1 MPYEAPV
8 NDILAALK
16 GAAGLDALIADG
28 VLGELDEDT
37 IVAILAEAG
46 KFSSEVLEPLNST
59 GDRAGVKLED
69 GVVTTPA
76 GYKQAYR
83 QFAEAGWTALPCEE
97 AYGGQGLPTT
107 VAMAVCELWNSANLA
122 FGVCPLLTNG
132 AIDSLHTAG
141 SDALKDTYLPKMV
154 SGEWTGTMNLTE
166 PQAGS
171 DLNAIKAKAVPQ
183 DDGTYLVSGT
193 KIFISFGEH
202 DMADNIIHMVLA
214 RLPDA
219 PAGTKGIS
227 LFLVPKFLVN
237 DDGSLGAR
245 NDLVCTGV
253 EHKLGIHG
261 SPTCVMQFGDNDGAV
276 GYLVG
281 EENRGLMTMFIMM
294 NAARLA
300 VGVQGVAVSERAR
313 QHALAYARDRKQ
325 GRGLTSK
332 GPDMDPI
339 AVHPDV
345 RRMVLT
351 MSALTQ
357 AARCICFVVARE
369 TDLMHRA
376 KTKEDRETAGHRVAL
391 LTPIA
396 KAFSTDIGCEVA
408 SLGVQIHGGMG
419 FVEET
424 GAAQYYRDARI
435 LPIYEGTNGIQA
447 MDLIFRKLPL
457 EGGDVMRQYFA
468 EIAQGVDAVQALN
481 RTDLGATGKNFAR
494 ASEVLGEATA
504 WIAKNLSADREAALA
519 TATPYLELF
528 GLTAGAHYLCQCA
541 INSDFSPRSVAL
553 ARFYCESILPKTQG
567 LGAIIMRGAGS
578 VTNDHVETIMEHSV

>member
-8 NDILAALK
+8 NDILVALK
-16 GAAGLDALIADG
+16 GAAGLDDLIAEG
-28 VLGELDEDT
+28 AVRELDIDT
-37 IVAILAEAG
+37 ITAILEEAG
-46 KFSSEVLEPLNST
+46 KFASEVLEPLNAT
-59 GDRAGVKLED
+59 ADRAGARLSDGAVKTAE
-69 GVVTTPA
+69 
-76 GYKQAYR
+76 GYKEAYQ
-83 QFAEAGWTALPCEE
+83 QFAAAGWTSLPCGE

-107 VAMAVCELWNSANLA
+107 VAMAASEIWNSANLA

-132 AIDSLHTAG
+132 AIDSLETAG
-141 SDALKDTYLPKMV
+141 SDALKETYLPKMV

-171 DLNAIKAKAVPQ
+171 DLNAVKAKAVPQ
-183 DDGTYLVSGT
+183 GDGTYRISGT
-193 KIFISFGEH
+193 KIFISYGEH

-237 DDGSLGAR
+237 EDGSLGAR
-245 NDLVCTGV
+245 NDVVCTGV

-261 SPTCVMQFGDNDGAV
+261 SPTCVMQYGDNDGAV

-313 QHALAYARDRKQ
+313 QHALAYAHERKQ

-332 GPDMDPI
+332 GPSMDPI

-345 RRMVLT
+345 RRMLLT
-351 MSALTQ
+351 MSSLTQ

-369 TDLMHRA
+369 TDLMRRA
-376 KTKEDRETAGHRVAL
+376 KSAEARAAAGHRVAL

-396 KAFSTDIGCEVA
+396 KAFSTDIGCKVA
-408 SLGVQIHGGMG
+408 SLGVQVHGGMG

-447 MDLIFRKLPL
+447 IDLIFRKLPL
-457 EGGDVMRQYFA
+457 EGGEVIKSYLSELAAGA
-468 EIAQGVDAVQALN
+468 EEVQALN
-481 RTDLGATGKNFAR
+481 RDDLGESGANFAD
-494 ASEVLGEATA
+494 AVAHFTEATKWMA
-504 WIAKNLSADREAALA
+504 NAVASDREAALA
-519 TATPYLELF
+519 SASSYLEVF

-541 INSDFSPRSVAL
+541 INTEFTPRSVAL
-553 ARFYCESILPKTQG
+553 ARFYCECLLPEVQG
-567 LGAIIMRGAGS
+567 LSTIITRGSGALTSNEIDS
-578 VTNDHVETIMEHSV
+578 VVEQTV

>member
-8 NDILAALK
+8 NDILTALK
-16 GAAGLDALIADG
+16 GAAGLDDLLANG
-28 VLGELDEDT
+28 VLGDLDEDT
-37 IVAILAEAG
+37 ILAILEEAG
-46 KFSSEVLEPLNST
+46 KFSAEVLDPLNSV
-59 GDRAGVKLED
+59 GDRVGSTLEE
-69 GVVTTPA
+69 GVVTTPK
-76 GYKQAYR
+76 GFKDAYQ
-83 QFAEAGWTALPCEE
+83 QFAAAGWTALPCEE

-107 VAMAVCELWNSANLA
+107 VAMAVGELWNSANLA

-141 SDALKDTYLPKMV
+141 SKALKEQYLPKMV

-171 DLNAIKAKAVPQ
+171 DLNAIKTKAVPQ
-183 DDGTYLVSGT
+183 GDGTYRISGT
-193 KIFISFGEH
+193 KIFISYGEH

-214 RLPDA
+214 RMPDA

-227 LFLVPKFLVN
+227 LFLVPKVLVN
-237 DDGSLGAR
+237 EDGSLGAH
-245 NDLVCTGV
+245 NDVVCTGV

-261 SPTCVMQFGDNDGAV
+261 SPTCVMTFGDNDGAV

-281 EENRGLMTMFIMM
+281 EENRGLVTMFIMM

-300 VGVQGVAVSERAR
+300 VGVQGVSVSERAR
-313 QHALAYARDRKQ
+313 QHALAYAQERKQ
-325 GRGLTSK
+325 GRGLNSK
-332 GPDMDPI
+332 GPGMDPI

-345 RRMVLT
+345 RRMVLR

-357 AARCICFVVARE
+357 AARCICLVVARE
-369 TDLMHRA
+369 TDLLHRA
-376 KTKEDRETAGHRVAL
+376 KTEEERVAAGHRVAL

-396 KAFSTDIGCEVA
+396 KAFSTDVSCEVS
-408 SLGVQIHGGMG
+408 SLGIQIHGGMG

-457 EGGDVMRQYFA
+457 EGGDVMRQYLA
-468 EIAQGVDAVQALN
+468 EIASGVAAVQAID
-481 RTDLGATGKNFAR
+481 RSDFGETGERFAE
-494 ASEVLGEATA
+494 AAAMLSEVTHQ
-504 WIAKNLSADREAALA
+504 IAKNSASDREAALA

-541 INSDFSPRSVAL
+541 INSDFAPRSVAL
-553 ARFYCESILPKTQG
+553 TRFYCESILPKIHG
-567 LGAIIMRGAGS
+567 LGTIIKNGAGS
-578 VTNDHVETIMEHSV
+578 VTNPHVDTIMEQSV